1 VTFKDGA
8 STLGTGTLSTTG
20 GVTSAST
27 TSSNLS
33 IGTHTLSAV
42 YSGDTN
48 FSGSPSSSL
57 NQLVRYGVKLLY
69 KPPMSGTAGSSVPIK
84 IELVNYSGKNVSS
97 ATVGV
102 TALCVVVQGAKDCS
116 GTPAITY
123 GTGSPFSFVATLD
136 SGGGYQFNFKTTG
149 LAAGPAYQL
158 LFRAAGEDANSY
170 HTDANAVF
178 TLTK

>member
-1 VTFKDGA
+1 METP
-8 STLGTGTLSTTG
+8 
-20 GVTSAST
+20 TSR
-27 TSSNLS
+27 
-33 IGTHTLSAV
+33 AV
-42 YSGDTN
+42 
-48 FSGSPSSSL
+48 PPSL

-69 KPPMSGTAGSSVPIK
+69 KPPMSGTAGSTVPIK